1 MGRHKTRRVRCRL
14 IAVVTFLTVSPALVG
29 SLWGLMSA
37 HPPRVRRSLDETPA
51 LWAIPYESVTLTTAD
66 GLTLAAWYTPPR
78 HNALILVGHGYANR
92 RLAEMHAL
100 FARHDYGVLSWDFRA
115 HGRSQGQLCTVGYY
129 EVRDVEAA
137 LDFALAQPG
146 VEWIGM
152 WGGSMGGIAA
162 IGAASQRPEIRAIVA
177 DSVPSTLDGA
187 LQAYVRPAIL
197 QPFFR
202 YFAERE
208 TGLSIHVVR
217 PVDQVAQVSP
227 RPVYFI
233 QGTAD
238 SHIPV
243 ESAQHLYQAAGE
255 PRLLWLE
262 PGAGHLE
269 TYWSQ
274 PDEYERR
281 VIAFFD
287 AALQEDGNSSA
298 LVQERLCSA
307 VSGAAEEP

>member
-1 MGRHKTRRVRCRL
+1 MVRYTTRRPRYRL
-14 IAVVTFLTVSPALVG
+14 IALATLVAVSPALVG
-29 SLWGLMSA
+29 SIWGWMSA
-37 HPPRVRRSLDETPA
+37 HPPRHQRSIDETPA
-51 LWAIPYESVTLTTAD
+51 RWAVPYESVMLTTAD
-66 GLTLAAWYTPPR
+66 GLTLAAWYTPPK
-78 HNALILVGHGYANR
+78 HNAVILVGHGYANG

-115 HGRSQGQLCTVGYY
+115 HGRSQGHLCSVGYY
-129 EVRDVEAA
+129 EIRDVEAA

-146 VEWIGM
+146 VEWVGM

-162 IGAASQRPEIRAIVA
+162 IGAASHRPEIRAIVA
-177 DSVPSTLDGA
+177 DSVPSTLHGA
-187 LQAYVRPAIL
+187 LQAYVRPRIL

-208 TGLSIHVVR
+208 TGLSIELVR
-217 PVDQVAQVSP
+217 PVDQIADISP
-227 RPVYFI
+227 RPVYII

-238 SHIPV
+238 SHIPAG
-243 ESAQHLYQAAGE
+243 SAQQLYDAAGK

-262 PGAGHLE
+262 PDAEHLG
-269 TYWSQ
+269 TYLAQ

-287 AALQEDGNSSA
+287 AAFQEDGSRPA
-298 LVQERLCSA
+298 LIQETLRRA
-307 VSGAAEEP
+307 VAGAAE